1 MQELMTIEEV
11 AEATRIPV
19 NTLYHYRA
27 TGQGPKSAK
36 LGRRVLYQRADVEAW
51 VAEAFREIDA

>member
-1 MQELMTIEEV
+1 MQELLTIEEV
-11 AEATRIPV
+11 SEVTRLPI

-36 LGRRVLYQRADVEAW
+36 LGRRVVYRRSDLEAW
-51 VAEAFREIDA
+51 IAKAFQDSDP

>member
-1 MQELMTIEEV
+1 VTELLTIEEV
-11 AEATRIPV
+11 SEATRLPI

-36 LGRRVLYQRADVEAW
+36 LGRRVMYRRVDVETW
-51 VAEAFREIDA
+51 ITQAFDETAK

>member
-1 MQELMTIEEV
+1 MTELLTIEEV
-11 AEATRIPV
+11 SEATRLPI

-36 LGRRVLYQRADVEAW
+36 LGRRVMYRRVDVETW
-51 VAEAFREIDA
+51 ITQAFDETAK

>member
-1 MQELMTIEEV
+1 MTELLTIEEV
-11 AEATRIPV
+11 SEATRLPI

-36 LGRRVLYQRADVEAW
+36 LGRRVMYRRDDVETWITNAFNE
-51 VAEAFREIDA
+51 VAQ